1 MTQLSGTP
9 VSYWIDSTNSQPPFP
24 SGPEALNG
32 VSVDVAIIGGGIVGI
47 TAATLLKRAGK
58 TVAIIEADRMAAG
71 VSGHT
76 TAKVTSLH
84 QLIYSELIKNLGEEK
99 AKLYAESNQE
109 GIEQVATFVQ
119 QEGIDCDFKRTDCY
133 TFAESKDSLTK
144 VESEVEA
151 ALKLGLPASFVN
163 TTSLPFEVLGAVKFA
178 NQVEFHPRKYLLHL
192 ASNIAGNGSY
202 LFERARVEK
211 VEEGEPCQ
219 VSTAQGRLTAKK
231 VLVTTHLPILDE
243 GLFFAKSYP
252 QRSYIVGASI
262 DPAHAPQGMF
272 IGTGEGYRSIR
283 TTPYKDGLLLL
294 IGGEGH
300 KTGTVTDTEERYLKL
315 ENYGRERFGI
325 SDFAYRWSTQDMVSF
340 DKLPYIGKLTPGSKH
355 VYVATGFSL
364 WGMSKGTMAGM
375 LLSDLLLG
383 IANPWVDLYDST
395 RATPFIT
402 PKSLKNNVEVG
413 VHWVGDRIKEAMHSE
428 SPTDVK
434 RGEGK
439 LITMDNQKV
448 AAYRDEEGIIHTVS
462 AVCTH
467 LGCLVNWNSAEK
479 SWDCPCHGAR
489 YDCQGKILQGPA
501 VQDLAVISSKVKAV

>member
-1 MTQLSGTP
+1 MMQLSGNP
-9 VSYWIDSTNSQPPFP
+9 ISYWIDSTNSQPLFSSSPD
-24 SGPEALNG
+24 ALNG
-32 VSVDVAIIGGGIVGI
+32 ISVDVAIIGGGIVGV

-58 TVAIIEADRMAAG
+58 TVAIVEADRMAAG

-84 QLIYSELIKNLGEEK
+84 QLIYRELIKNLGEEK

-119 QEGIDCDFKRTDCY
+119 EEGIDCDFKRTDCY
-133 TFAESKDSLTK
+133 TFAESQDSLTK
-144 VESEVEA
+144 VEAEVEA
-151 ALKLGLPASFVN
+151 AIKLGLPASFAN
-163 TTSLPFEVLGAVKFA
+163 KTSLPFEVFGAVKFA
-178 NQVEFHPRKYLLHL
+178 NQAEFHPRKYLLHL
-192 ASNIAGNGSY
+192 ASKIPGNGSY
-202 LFERARVEK
+202 LFEKARVEK
-211 VEEGEPCQ
+211 VEEGEPCR
-219 VSTAQGRLTAKK
+219 VSTAQGTLIAKK
-231 VLVTTHLPILDE
+231 VLVTTHLPIMDE

-262 DPAHAPQGMF
+262 DPALAPQGMF
-272 IGTGEGYRSIR
+272 IGIGEGYRSIR
-283 TTPYKDGLLLL
+283 TTPYKGGLLLL

-300 KTGTVTDTEERYLKL
+300 KTGTVTNTEERYLKL
-315 ENYGRERFGI
+315 ETYGRERFGLG
-325 SDFAYRWSTQDMVSF
+325 DFAYRWSTQDMVSF
-340 DKLPYIGKLTPGSKH
+340 DKLPYIGKLTPSSKH

-375 LLSDLLLG
+375 LLSDLILG

-395 RATPFIT
+395 RATPFLT

-413 VHWVGDRIKEAMHSE
+413 VHWVGDRIKEVVHSD
-428 SPTDVK
+428 SLTDVK

-439 LITMDNQKV
+439 LVTVDDQKV
-448 AAYRDEEGIIHTVS
+448 AAYRDEEGIVHSVS

-489 YDCQGKILQGPA
+489 FDCQGKILQGPA
-501 VQDLAVISSKVKAV
+501 VKDLEVVSSKVKAG

>member
-9 VSYWIDSTNSQPPFP
+9 VSYWIDSTNSQSLIS
-24 SGPEALNG
+24 SGPDALNG

-58 TVAIIEADRMAAG
+58 TVAIIEADRIAAG

-84 QLIYSELIKNLGEEK
+84 QLIYSELTKNLGKDK
-99 AKLYAESNQE
+99 AKLYADSNQE

-119 QEGIDCDFKRTDCY
+119 EKGIDCDFKRTDCY
-133 TFAESKDSLTK
+133 TFAESEDSLTK
-144 VESEVEA
+144 VEAEVEA
-151 ALKLGLPASFVN
+151 AIKLGLPASFVHE
-163 TTSLPFEVLGAVKFA
+163 TSLPFEVLGAVKFA
-178 NQVEFHPRKYLLHL
+178 NQAEFHPRKYLLHL
-192 ASNIAGNGSY
+192 ASNIAGDGSY
-202 LFERARVEK
+202 LFEGSRVEK
-211 VEEGEPCQ
+211 VEEGEPCR
-219 VSTAQGRLTAKK
+219 VSTAQGMLTAKK

-252 QRSYIVGASI
+252 QRSYIVGAAI
-262 DPAHAPQGMF
+262 DPALAPQGMF

-340 DKLPYIGKLTPGSKH
+340 DKLPYIGKLTPSSKH
-355 VYVATGFSL
+355 TYVATGMSL

-383 IANPWVDLYDST
+383 IANPWADLYDST

-413 VHWVGDRIKEAMHSE
+413 VHWVGDRIKEAINSE
-428 SPTDVK
+428 SPDDVK

-439 LITMDNQKV
+439 LITMDDQKV
-448 AAYRDEEGIIHTVS
+448 AAYRDQEGIIHTVS

-467 LGCLVNWNSAEK
+467 LGCLVNWNNAEK

-489 YDCQGKILQGPA
+489 FDCRGKILQGPA
-501 VQDLAVISSKVKAV
+501 VQDLEIISSKVKSS

>member
-1 MTQLSGTP
+1 
-9 VSYWIDSTNSQPPFP
+9 
-24 SGPEALNG
+24 
-32 VSVDVAIIGGGIVGI
+32 
-47 TAATLLKRAGK
+47 
-58 TVAIIEADRMAAG
+58 
-71 VSGHT
+71 
-76 TAKVTSLH
+76 
-84 QLIYSELIKNLGEEK
+84 
-99 AKLYAESNQE
+99 
-109 GIEQVATFVQ
+109 
-119 QEGIDCDFKRTDCY
+119 
-133 TFAESKDSLTK
+133 
-144 VESEVEA
+144 
-151 ALKLGLPASFVN
+151 
-163 TTSLPFEVLGAVKFA
+163 
-178 NQVEFHPRKYLLHL
+178 
-192 ASNIAGNGSY
+192 
-202 LFERARVEK
+202 
-211 VEEGEPCQ
+211 
-219 VSTAQGRLTAKK
+219 
-231 VLVTTHLPILDE
+231 
-243 GLFFAKSYP
+243 
-252 QRSYIVGASI
+252 
-262 DPAHAPQGMF
+262 
-272 IGTGEGYRSIR
+272 
-283 TTPYKDGLLLL
+283 
-294 IGGEGH
+294 
-300 KTGTVTDTEERYLKL
+300 
-315 ENYGRERFGI
+315 
-325 SDFAYRWSTQDMVSF
+325 MVSF